1 MTWGGVGGGGNKQ
14 GVSLRFHPTPSP
26 SPSRGG
32 ESASARGA
40 DLRPSRRHF
49 ETRGQHF
56 EARRVLLWLLVAIAS
71 AALIGAWQPAH
82 AQSLQDKIAQCAA
95 CHGEDGRSKDPR
107 IPHIGGQPK
116 LAVMYQLFFYREG
129 RRKSPEMNLIAK
141 DLTDAELTA
150 IAEHVA
156 KLPPA
161 PPVAGAIDEARFK
174 RGAELADKRLCA
186 SCHNP
191 DFSGREQMPRLAGQH
206 EPYTVKALEDYR
218 TGARIGT
225 QAAMAEAVRGL
236 TDADFADLAYFL
248 ARVRP

>member
-1 MTWGGVGGGGNKQ
+1 MPVR
-14 GVSLRFHPTPSP
+14 SIA
-26 SPSRGG
+26 SRMAADGLQQRARRRLA
-32 ESASARGA
+32 ASALA
-40 DLRPSRRHF
+40 
-49 ETRGQHF
+49 
-56 EARRVLLWLLVAIAS
+56 LLLL
-71 AALIGAWQPAH
+71 AAAQPVQ

-95 CHGEDGRSKDPR
+95 CHGEDGRSKDPK

-129 RRKSPEMNLIAK
+129 RRKNPEMNLIAK
-141 DLTDAELTA
+141 ELTDAELTA
-150 IAEHVA
+150 IAEHVS
-156 KLPPA
+156 KMPLFPPLPGP
-161 PPVAGAIDEARFK
+161 IEEARFK
-174 RGAELADKRLCA
+174 RGAEIADKRLCA

-206 EPYTVKALEDYR
+206 EAYTIKALEDYR
-218 TGARIGT
+218 AGARIGT